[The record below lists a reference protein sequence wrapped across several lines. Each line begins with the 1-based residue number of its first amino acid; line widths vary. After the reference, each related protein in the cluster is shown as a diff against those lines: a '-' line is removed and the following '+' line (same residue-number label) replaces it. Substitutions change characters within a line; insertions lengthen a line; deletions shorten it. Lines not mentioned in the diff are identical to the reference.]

1 MAIGYEKAK
10 KLMAEEGYELLVTMS
25 GESVEHIAVR
35 KTDFSGQQT
44 VRIDSGRRL
53 VQECTVA
60 GSLDYRTAIMH
71 YGSES
76 SDLQST

>member
-10 KLMAEEGYELLVTMS
+10 KLMTEEGYELLVTMS
-25 GESVEHIAVR
+25 GESVEHIAIR
-35 KTDFSGQQT
+35 KPDFSGQQS

-53 VQECTVA
+53 MQECTVA

-71 YGSES
+71 YDMKPSV
-76 SDLQST
+76 

>member
-25 GESVEHIAVR
+25 GESIEHIAVR
-35 KTDFSGQQT
+35 KTDFSEQQT

-53 VQECTVA
+53 MQECTVA

-71 YGSES
+71 YDTKPSV
-76 SDLQST
+76 

>member
-25 GESVEHIAVR
+25 GESIEHIAVR

-53 VQECTVA
+53 MQECTVA

-71 YGSES
+71 YDTKPSV
-76 SDLQST
+76 

>member
-25 GESVEHIAVR
+25 GESIEHIAVR
-35 KTDFSGQQT
+35 KTDFSEQQT

-53 VQECTVA
+53 MQECTVA

-71 YGSES
+71 YDTNPSV
-76 SDLQST
+76 

>member
-53 VQECTVA
+53 MQECTVA

-71 YGSES
+71 YDTKPSG
-76 SDLQST
+76 

>member
-1 MAIGYEKAK
+1 MAIGYEKTK

-25 GESVEHIAVR
+25 GESIEHIAVR

-53 VQECTVA
+53 MQECTVA

-71 YGSES
+71 YDTKPSV
-76 SDLQST
+76 

>member
-10 KLMAEEGYELLVTMS
+10 KLMTEEGYELLVTMS
-25 GESVEHIAVR
+25 GESIEHIAVR
-35 KTDFSGQQT
+35 KTDFSEQQT

-53 VQECTVA
+53 MQECTVA

-71 YGSES
+71 YDTKPSV
-76 SDLQST
+76 

>member
-1 MAIGYEKAK
+1 MAIGYGKAK
-10 KLMAEEGYELLVTMS
+10 KLMTEEGYELLVTMS
-25 GESVEHIAVR
+25 GESIEHIAVR

-53 VQECTVA
+53 MQECTVA

-71 YGSES
+71 YDTKPSV
-76 SDLQST
+76 